1 MRLFLAFFY
10 LWACSPTSQ
19 PSSAAGSATEAGSR
33 RPRPAAQAETTR
45 RRSQRA
51 VRPMFV
57 CGIFSDLLPGPVVVA
72 DLRLRSGNG
81 NTLPADSEVKRIQAT
96 GGTVLHRFNV
106 ALVRARVDTASLRG
120 LVSPSGIAD
129 YATLVDDARRS
140 DASLQIFF
148 SRPITGDDI
157 EALRRIKVKASP
169 IPPRPT
175 ILYAVAE
182 DRTIPAI
189 QKMAGVD
196 FVRARA
202 MACESDF

>member
-1 MRLFLAFFY
+1 MRLFLGFFY

-19 PSSAAGSATEAGSR
+19 PSPPAGSATEKGSFAD
-33 RPRPAAQAETTR
+33 RPAARAETTR
-45 RRSQRA
+45 RHSRSV

-57 CGIFSDLLPGPVVVA
+57 CGMFSDLLPGPVVVA

-81 NTLPADSEVKRIQAT
+81 NRIPAETDVNRIQAT

-106 ALVRARVDTASLRG
+106 ALVRARVDTGSLHG
-120 LVSPSGIAD
+120 LVSRSGIAD
-129 YATLVDDARRS
+129 YATLVDDTSRF
-140 DASLQIFF
+140 DASVQIFF
-148 SRPITGDDI
+148 SRPITADDI
-157 EALRRIKVKASP
+157 EALRRMKVKASP
-169 IPPRPT
+169 IPPRPN

-182 DRTIPAI
+182 DRTISTI

-202 MACESDF
+202 MECESDF

>member
-19 PSSAAGSATEAGSR
+19 PSFAAGSTTERSSLPA
-33 RPRPAAQAETTR
+33 RPAAQAETTR
-45 RRSQRA
+45 RRSPGA

-72 DLRLRSGNG
+72 DLRLRSGNR
-81 NTLPADSEVKRIQAT
+81 NRVLADSDVKRIQAT
-96 GGTVLHRFNV
+96 GGTVLRRFNV
-106 ALVRARVDTASLRG
+106 ALVRARVDTGSLRG

-129 YATLVDDARRS
+129 YATLVDDASRF

-148 SRPITGDDI
+148 SRPISGDDI
-157 EALRRIKVKASP
+157 EALRRMKVKASP
-169 IPPRPT
+169 IPPRPN

-182 DRTIPAI
+182 DGTIPTI
-189 QKMAGVD
+189 QQMAGVD